1 MRHSRIAAAT
11 CAAAVAIGGGIAAQG
26 VRTADDRSVL
36 DQIRREGTE
45 RSQVMTAFDQFVT
58 VIGARLTGSPAHKQA
73 ADWARDTFA
82 RWGLAN
88 SHLEAWE
95 FGRGWVLDGQVIEM
109 LEPRYMP
116 LIGYAEAWA
125 APTKSEI
132 NGTPIMIGGRSA
144 ADVGAMR
151 DKLAGAIVLTQPI
164 QTGFVR
170 EDRPQPTASDAP
182 VRIGAPPMPRP
193 AGAPTQADA
202 RQIQQT
208 LRGAGVGVL
217 LRPSAGEHGTVF
229 VLGRDQGENAV
240 PSMVLAAEHYNM
252 IARML
257 QQGLPVKLRVGIKS
271 RFLTSDTNS
280 YNAIADLPGTDPA
293 LRDQVVVLGAHLD
306 SWHSGAGAS
315 DNGHGAAAV
324 MEAARILHA
333 IGVRPRRTIRFALW
347 GGEEQ
352 GLLGSK
358 AYVRQHLEGP
368 ANAKARDNLAVYL
381 NLDAGMGPIY
391 GWYSENNAAAKSLFD
406 RWLEPLRDLGMRRN
420 ILPGIGNTDH
430 LSFKAAGVPGF
441 NPIEDYTTYDVR
453 THHTNVD
460 MYERVRAED
469 LKQNAIVLAWFAYNA
484 SMMDGMFPR

>member
-1 MRHSRIAAAT
+1 VAIIGRMRHSRIAAAT

-164 QTGFVR
+164 PVGAQPAQGARVQATATG
-170 EDRPQPTASDAP
+170 DL
-182 VRIGAPPMPRP
+182 
-193 AGAPTQADA
+193 
-202 RQIQQT
+202 T
-208 LRGAGVGVL
+208 LHGVT
-217 LRPSAGEHGTVF
+217 R
-229 VLGRDQGENAV
+229 
-240 PSMVLAAEHYNM
+240 
-252 IARML
+252 
-257 QQGLPVKLRVGIKS
+257 RVSI
-271 RFLTSDTNS
+271 
-280 YNAIADLPGTDPA
+280 DLEGQ
-293 LRDQVVVLGAHLD
+293 L
-306 SWHSGAGAS
+306 SGALVLVVGSLEITFADYGIQSPRAAS
-315 DNGHGAAAV
+315 VLSVEDKG
-324 MEAARILHA
+324 
-333 IGVRPRRTIRFALW
+333 T
-347 GGEEQ
+347 
-352 GLLGSK
+352 
-358 AYVRQHLEGP
+358 LE
-368 ANAKARDNLAVYL
+368 LQ
-381 NLDAGMGPIY
+381 
-391 GWYSENNAAAKSLFD
+391 
-406 RWLEPLRDLGMRRN
+406 
-420 ILPGIGNTDH
+420 
-430 LSFKAAGVPGF
+430 LSFTKV
-441 NPIEDYTTYDVR
+441 
-453 THHTNVD
+453 
-460 MYERVRAED
+460 
-469 LKQNAIVLAWFAYNA
+469 Q
-484 SMMDGMFPR
+484 